1 MSASSLRL
9 TITDIASVESDLLE
23 SIKELFEVSQT
34 SDTELMLKMKDSMS
48 NNAKHGNLLVSDI
61 SKKISSALKGS
72 IDDEILDLGISTDFI
87 VTLNTTETSP
97 SESTITA
104 TIHNLLDSS
113 ELGILTVNV
122 NSNASSNVQKMY
134 DAIVDKCKA
143 ASYITA
149 VEELYST
156 KIK

>member
-1 MSASSLRL
+1 MPTSLRL

-48 NNAKHGNLLVSDI
+48 NNAKHGNVLVSDI
-61 SKKISSALKGS
+61 SEKISSALKGS
-72 IDDEILDLGISTDFI
+72 IDDEILDLGISTDFT
-87 VTLNTTETSP
+87 VTLGTAEVSP

-104 TIHNLLDSS
+104 TIHNLLDTS
-113 ELGILTVNV
+113 ELNILTVNV
-122 NSNASSNVQKMY
+122 KRDALANVQQVY
-134 DAIVDKCKA
+134 SAIVDKCKA